1 MIKLKVYTK
10 TAADML
16 RLYSR
21 ITQTAIVIESGL
33 SIGEFMGI
41 THFFDVESGGTIIW
55 LLIKSVIV
63 VGVTMGI
70 ARNVLLQAYN
80 QALEIESTS
89 FARALYGHVAEEDLE
104 MLRNRL
110 NEVYD
115 IHKSNEKEDK

>member
-41 THFFDVESGGTIIW
+41 THFFDVESGGIIIW

-63 VGVTMGI
+63 VSITMGI
-70 ARNVLLQAYN
+70 ARHVLLQAYN
-80 QALEIESTS
+80 QAMEIESTS

-110 NEVYD
+110 NEAYD
-115 IHKSNEKEDK
+115 MIHKSKEDK